1 MPQYSFLISSILIL
15 LIDSVY
21 LNLFSGYFANQVKN
35 VQNSSLKLN
44 LTGAV
49 LAYLFIII
57 IFNYFVIGFKMNLSE
72 SFLLGLSVY
81 GVFEGTTY
89 ALFKNWSLMSVFID
103 TLWGGILFFLTN
115 YIMQILTKIKL

>member
-1 MPQYSFLISSILIL
+1 MAQYSFLISSILIL

-44 LTGAV
+44 LTGAA

-81 GVFEGTTY
+81 GVYEGTTY
-89 ALFKNWSLMSVFID
+89 AIFKNWSLLSVFID
-103 TLWGGILFFLTN
+103 TLWGGVLFFLTN
-115 YIMQILTKIKL
+115 YIMLLLKKIKL

>member
-1 MPQYSFLISSILIL
+1 MAQYSFLISSILIL

-44 LTGAV
+44 LTGAA

-81 GVFEGTTY
+81 GVYEGTTY
-89 ALFKNWSLMSVFID
+89 AIFKNWSLLSVFID
-103 TLWGGILFFLTN
+103 TLWGGVLFFLTN
-115 YIMQILTKIKL
+115 YIMQLLKKIKL

>member
-1 MPQYSFLISSILIL
+1 MAQYSFLISSILIL

-44 LTGAV
+44 LTGAA

-81 GVFEGTTY
+81 GVYEGTTY
-89 ALFKNWSLMSVFID
+89 AIFKDWSLLSVFID

-115 YIMQILTKIKL
+115 YIMQLLKKIKL

>member
-35 VQNSSLKLN
+35 IQNSPLKLN

-49 LAYLFIII
+49 LAYLFLII

-81 GVFEGTTY
+81 GVYEGTTY

-115 YIMQILTKIKL
+115 YIMQLLKKIKL

>member
-1 MPQYSFLISSILIL
+1 MAQYSFLISSILIL

-44 LTGAV
+44 LTGAA

-81 GVFEGTTY
+81 GVYEGTTY
-89 ALFKNWSLMSVFID
+89 AIFKNWSLLSVFID

-115 YIMQILTKIKL
+115 YIMQLLKKIKL

>member
-1 MPQYSFLISSILIL
+1 MAQYSFLISSILIL

-44 LTGAV
+44 LTGAA

-57 IFNYFVIGFKMNLSE
+57 IFNYFVLGFKMNLSE

-81 GVFEGTTY
+81 GVYEGTTY
-89 ALFKNWSLMSVFID
+89 AIFKNWSLLSVFID
-103 TLWGGILFFLTN
+103 TLWGGVLFFLTN
-115 YIMQILTKIKL
+115 YIMQLLKKIKL

>member
-49 LAYLFIII
+49 LEGA
-57 IFNYFVIGFKMNLSE
+57 
-72 SFLLGLSVY
+72 FLCNTIMPWGLDNSSC
-81 GVFEGTTY
+81 
-89 ALFKNWSLMSVFID
+89 K
-103 TLWGGILFFLTN
+103 
-115 YIMQILTKIKL
+115 

>member
-81 GVFEGTTY
+81 GVYEGTTY

-115 YIMQILTKIKL
+115 YIMQLLKKIKL

>member
-1 MPQYSFLISSILIL
+1 MAQYSFLISSILIL

-44 LTGAV
+44 LTGAA

-81 GVFEGTTY
+81 GVYEGTTY
-89 ALFKNWSLMSVFID
+89 AIFKNWSLLSVFID
-103 TLWGGILFFLTN
+103 TLWGGVLFFLTN
-115 YIMQILTKIKL
+115 YIMMLLKKIKL

>member
-49 LAYLFIII
+49 LAYLFLII

-81 GVFEGTTY
+81 GVYEGTTY

-115 YIMQILTKIKL
+115 YIMQLLKKIKL

>member
-1 MPQYSFLISSILIL
+1 MAQYSFLISSILIL

-21 LNLFSGYFANQVKN
+21 LNLFGGYFANQVKN

-44 LTGAV
+44 LTGAA

-81 GVFEGTTY
+81 GVYEGTTY
-89 ALFKNWSLMSVFID
+89 AIFKNWSLLSVFSD
-103 TLWGGILFFLTN
+103 TIWGGVLFFLTN
-115 YIMQILTKIKL
+115 YIMLLLKKIKL

>member
-1 MPQYSFLISSILIL
+1 MAQYSFLISSILIL

-44 LTGAV
+44 LTGAA

-81 GVFEGTTY
+81 GVYEGTTY
-89 ALFKNWSLMSVFID
+89 AIFKNWSLLSVFID
-103 TLWGGILFFLTN
+103 TIWGGVLFFLTN
-115 YIMQILTKIKL
+115 YIMLLLKKIKL